1 VITRNPISNLASKVA
16 SILSYSALKR
26 RIGNQPVLDAE
37 RELNP
42 TLSGYPRNHD
52 YTVRSKTL
60 VPGFK
65 LHERFRLVSELCKPG
80 LESFLDVGSCRGF
93 YAMSAAQM
101 PGCKRALGVDID
113 EPFISLSSQVR
124 DHLELKNCEFKLAG
138 INEIAEEPERFG
150 APFTTVLNVGTYHY
164 LYWGSER
171 CSTALYDHR
180 KILSRFAKIC
190 TKRLILS
197 ARLEM
202 DRLPKLIRTQAE
214 EHEKKSDYTTEGF
227 LKAAAEFFDV
237 EHRGFLG
244 AYPLF
249 LMNRK

>member
-16 SILSYSALKR
+16 SLLSYSALKR

-138 INEIAEEPERFG
+138 IDDVATNPDKFG
-150 APFTTVLNVGTYHY
+150 GVFTTVLNIGTYHY
-164 LYWGSER
+164 LYWGSGR

-180 KILSRFAKIC
+180 EILSRFAKIC
-190 TKRLILS
+190 TKRLIFS

-202 DRLPKLIRTQAE
+202 DRLPKLIREEAE
-214 EHEKKSDYTTEGF
+214 KHEKKSAYTTEHF
-227 LKAAAEFFDV
+227 LKAASEFFDV
-237 EHRGFLG
+237 EHKGFLG
-244 AYPLF
+244 GYPLL
-249 LMNRK
+249 LMNKK